1 MVTGTETVNT
11 ADNAAQTPQT
21 TAPLDFAALSEA
33 AARVV
38 EIAAPS
44 LVRVDDGSRLTAT
57 GIIWREEGVVVTTS
71 HGVEQ
76 DDNLS
81 VVFADGSRHEA
92 QLTGRDNETDIAVLR
107 VKAGGLAAIGQGGA
121 SSSPLVGSLALAI
134 ARPGDM
140 GLAAT
145 LGLVSSRVDTETAG
159 NAEYIVS
166 TDAVLYPGF
175 SGGALVGANG
185 ILIGLLNRMYGRGM
199 GVALGTPLVNRVVDT
214 LLAHGRVPRGYLGV
228 RTQLV
233 ALPDSL
239 RTSQNIEQTRGLL
252 VAQVEPGSPAETG
265 GLLLGDT
272 LLAINGQSVQD
283 VGDLRQHLHA
293 GQTVTLRVLR
303 GGTVQE
309 LNAQV
314 GADKA

>member
-1 MVTGTETVNT
+1 MVTGTETLNNSSPSNVP
-11 ADNAAQTPQT
+11 A
-21 TAPLDFAALSEA
+21 LDFAALSA
-33 AARVV
+33 AAAQVV
-38 EIAAPS
+38 QAAAPA

-57 GIIWREEGVVVTTS
+57 GIIWREDGVIVTTS

-81 VVFADGSRHEA
+81 VVLADGSRHEA
-92 QLTGRDNETDIAVLR
+92 QLAGRDNDTDLAVLR
-107 VKAGGLAAIGQGGA
+107 VKATGLSTINHNTTDAA
-121 SSSPLVGSLALAI
+121 PEVGSLAVAV

-140 GLAAT
+140 GLTAT

-159 NAEYIVS
+159 TLEYIVS

-185 ILIGLLNRMYGRGM
+185 VLIGLLNRLYGRGM
-199 GVALGTPLVNRVVDT
+199 GVALGTPLVARVVDT

-233 ALPDSL
+233 ALPDHL
-239 RTSQNIEQTRGLL
+239 RTAQKIEQTRGLL
-252 VAQVEPGSPAETG
+252 VAQVETSSPAETG

-272 LLAINGQSVQD
+272 LLAVNGQVVQD

-309 LNAQV
+309 LSAQV
-314 GADKA
+314 GTDKA